1 MVIVSRDVSDPAEKP
16 FIVADRVVTND
27 DGSVSFEYRK
37 DGKTYYAGQEPFQ
50 YGVRNDSEG
59 TPGSYQRFTRQG
71 ALVMVVMTP
80 PNATASY
87 FVYTMVEGRV
97 Y

>member
-1 MVIVSRDVSDPAEKP
+1 MVIVSSDVTNPNVKP
-16 FIVADRVVTND
+16 FIVADHIVTNG
-27 DGSVSFEYRK
+27 DGSISFAL
-37 DGKTYYAGQEPFQ
+37 DGAGTKFGGQEPFQ

-59 TPGSYQRFTRQG
+59 SPGSYQKFTRQG

-80 PNATASY
+80 PNAPASY
-87 FVYTMVEGRV
+87 FVYTVAEGRV